1 MTTVSIGFR
10 PTEEDEQIL
19 RAQTRPG
26 ETMSDTLRRAVRLLD
41 YDAWLRQAR
50 EDALRL
56 RDEDLTTE
64 PDAW

>member
-1 MTTVSIGFR
+1 MPTVSIGFR
-10 PTEEDEQIL
+10 PTHEDEEIL

-41 YDAWLRQAR
+41 YDAWLKQAR
-50 EDALRL
+50 EDSLRL
-56 RDEDLTTE
+56 RDEDLSAE